1 MTDTRDIRVADL
13 RGRARFAQE
22 ARPCPGILRDPSVD
36 YFKCDDGIQHCVART
51 ISYRHRSRAKLGGE
65 AIRTGFHFKVI
76 VLQWSGHQSSAGFRS
91 LRLLAVV

>member
-22 ARPCPGILRDPSVD
+22 ARPCPGILRDCSVD

-51 ISYRHRSRAKLGGE
+51 ISYRHRSRAKLGGK
-65 AIRTGFHFKVI
+65 AIRTDFHFKVI
-76 VLQWSGHQSSAGFRS
+76 VLQWSRYQSSPGLGFVW
-91 LRLLAVV
+91 LLAVA